1 MPDVALPSI
10 PQKWHHE
17 KSHFREEGATLKR
30 TRDIPWYLRIER
42 KSRVSLYQQLCGQL
56 RKAIMRGYVRAGFE
70 LPATRD
76 LARFLGLSR
85 TTIMNAYETLRFE
98 GLIVGVRGSCTRV
111 AGEKPRRISKPLIA
125 SKILREAHFPTQAAG
140 FADPEG
146 NIVYV
151 YR

>member
-1 MPDVALPSI
+1 MALPSI
-10 PQKWHHE
+10 PQKWDHE
-17 KSHFREEGATLKR
+17 KSHFRNEGATLKR

-42 KSRVSLYQQLCGQL
+42 KSRVPLYQQLCGQL
-56 RKAIMRGYVRAGFE
+56 RKAIMRGYVRSGFE